1 MFLVTFL
8 LPFPPF
14 VKFFQKAEGKKMLF
28 FFLHSKHRKTEKKER
43 QQTVDLSLTCW
54 YYFMVWESCL
64 ADILAFSLSRPG
76 SRVTNPWKH
85 HFSFWIVSLSPEA
98 KENSLCLLCDDEEVK
113 QLVWIRKPDHTMRK
127 RLDVWPSVQTWQIT
141 PNNVAL
147 RVI

>member
-8 LPFPPF
+8 LPFPLF
-14 VKFFQKAEGKKMLF
+14 VKFFQKAEGKRMLVF
-28 FFLHSKHRKTEKKER
+28 FFIPSKERQGKKER

-54 YYFMVWESCL
+54 YFMVWESCL
-64 ADILAFSLSRPG
+64 ADILAFSLSRSG

-127 RLDVWPSVQTWQIT
+127 RLDVWPSIQTWQIT